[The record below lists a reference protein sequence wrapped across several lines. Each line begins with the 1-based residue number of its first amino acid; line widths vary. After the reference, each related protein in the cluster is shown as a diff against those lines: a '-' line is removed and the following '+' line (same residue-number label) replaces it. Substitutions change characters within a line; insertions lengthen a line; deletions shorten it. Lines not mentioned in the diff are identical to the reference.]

1 MLKKSVTLLLV
12 VLLAFIG
19 VVALQPSSFEVTRM
33 GVVPAS
39 PSDVFAMVN
48 DLHRWDAWSPWI
60 QLDPNARMT
69 YEGPQAG
76 PGAAVR
82 WAGNKEVGE
91 GRMEIVEN
99 RPDERVRLRL
109 EFIKPFPAKSELE
122 FDLEPTE
129 GGTQVTW
136 TMNGNNNLLGKVMCL
151 FVNLEKRVGGDME
164 RGLANMR
171 GAVPAAP
178 PRGTSSASWPG
189 ASPAPCHQP

>member
-1 MLKKSVTLLLV
+1 MRKLAAVLLV

-19 VVALQPSSFEVTRM
+19 LVALQPSTFEVTRM
-33 GVVPAS
+33 GVVPAP

-48 DLHRWDAWSPWI
+48 DLHRWDAWSPWVR
-60 QLDPNARMT
+60 LDPNARMD

-82 WAGNKEVGE
+82 WAGNEKVGE
-91 GRMEIVEN
+91 GRMEILEA

-109 EFIKPFPAKSELE
+109 EFIKPFPGKSDME
-122 FDLEPTE
+122 FDFDAAE

-136 TMNGNNNLLGKVMCL
+136 SMSGHNNVLGKVMCL
-151 FVNLEKRVGGDME
+151 FVNLEKRIGGDLE

-171 GAVPAAP
+171 GAVPASP
-178 PRGTSSASWPG
+178 PAGT
-189 ASPAPCHQP
+189 